1 MTHSPNL
8 TAAAIALNRFG
19 LGARPDDTPPTDPQ
33 GWLLAQFEQYE
44 PLPTAWASQ
53 PGSVALSTELAQ
65 QRMQFEQQARQKPE
79 EGAAGGASSGVSG
92 DLADARSMALAGART
107 LARANAQS
115 ISQDNPQTSPQSATQ
130 SAAQS
135 ATQSE
140 KQIARHNERKTIRV
154 EILDM
159 YRASVNARV
168 TSALSTPTP
177 FVERLVHFWANH
189 FAVSTEKPGVAAL
202 AGSFEAEAIR
212 PHVLG
217 RFEDMLVAVE
227 RHPAMQLFLDQP
239 RSVGPDSVAAIR
251 AAQRNPERK
260 RGLNENLAR
269 EIMELHTL
277 GVRSGYSQEDVTEF
291 ARALTGWSLAGN
303 STNAANP
310 AKAASLGNMGNIGNA
325 NAHAMQPNAAPGTFV
340 FRAAL
345 HEPGSRTI
353 MGRSYD
359 QAGEQQALA
368 ILHDLAHAPATA
380 QHIGVKLARHF
391 VGDNPPPDVSA
402 RLASAFEHSGG
413 DLPTVYRAL
422 LDTPQAWSATAVKF
436 KTPWEWAISS
446 MRGLGWRDPGTLQSA
461 PILTQ
466 LGQPVWRPGSPAG
479 YDDIAASWAAPDALV
494 RRVEMAQRFAA
505 RVGDRL
511 DARSLGETLLA
522 GSLSAPTAAAVSR
535 AESVS
540 TAIALLLVSPD
551 FQRR

>member
-1 MTHSPNL
+1 MANSPNL
-8 TAAAIALNRFG
+8 NAAAIALNRFG
-19 LGARPDDTPPTDPQ
+19 LGARADDAPPADPK
-33 GWLLAQFEQYE
+33 GWLLAQFEQYQ
-44 PLPTAWASQ
+44 PRPAAWASQ
-53 PGSVALSTELAQ
+53 PDSVALSTELAQ
-65 QRMQFEQQARQKPE
+65 QRMQFSQQARQNPAE
-79 EGAAGGASSGVSG
+79 GEGVNQVGAASSAS
-92 DLADARSMALAGART
+92 AAAQT
-107 LARANAQS
+107 NAQ
-115 ISQDNPQTSPQSATQ
+115 IS
-130 SAAQS
+130 AQS
-135 ATQSE
+135 NDQTA
-140 KQIARHNERKTIRV
+140 KQAERKALRG

-168 TSALSTPTP
+168 ASALTTPAP

-189 FAVSTEKPGVAAL
+189 FAVSVEKAGVAAL

-227 RHPAMQLFLDQP
+227 RHPAMQVFLDQT
-239 RSVGPDSVAAIR
+239 RSVGPDSMAALR

-277 GVRSGYSQEDVTEF
+277 GVRSGYSQDDVTEF
-291 ARALTGWSLAGN
+291 ARALTGWSLA
-303 STNAANP
+303 ANP
-310 AKAASLGNMGNIGNA
+310 GNA
-325 NAHAMQPNAAPGTFV
+325 GNLASPNRRGIEQNAAPGSFV

-359 QAGEQQALA
+359 EPGEAQALT
-368 ILHDLAHAPATA
+368 ILHDLARAPATA

-391 VGDNPPPDVSA
+391 VADNPPPGVSE
-402 RLASAFEHSGG
+402 RLANAFERSGG

-422 LDTPQAWSATAVKF
+422 LDTPQAWSPTAVKF
-436 KTPWEWAISS
+436 KTPWEWTISS
-446 MRGLGWRDPGTLQSA
+446 MRGLGWQDLGNLQSA

-511 DARSLGETLLA
+511 DARSLGQTLLA
-522 GSLSAPTAAAVSR
+522 GSLGEPTTIAVAR
-535 AESVS
+535 AESAS